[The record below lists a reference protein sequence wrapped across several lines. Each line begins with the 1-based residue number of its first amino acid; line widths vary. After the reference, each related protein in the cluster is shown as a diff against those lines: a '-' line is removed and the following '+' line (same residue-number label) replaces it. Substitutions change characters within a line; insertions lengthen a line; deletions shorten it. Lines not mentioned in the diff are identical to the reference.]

1 MLWAPLST
9 SLYLYF
15 PALIAVKSE
24 YFIYKV
30 KDGVV
35 QKILI
40 KKGLS
45 NNQFFE
51 IKGDQI
57 TDSDNIIIEGKALV
71 KDGMKVNISE

>member
-1 MLWAPLST
+1 MIFFNPDGTESMCGNG
-9 SLYLYF
+9 SKC
-15 PALIAVKSE
+15 AVN
-24 YFIYKV
+24 FA
-30 KDGVV
+30 
-35 QKILI
+35 I

-51 IKGDQI
+51 IKSDQI